1 MIVCVLLEKQLIRKK
16 KTQTLYPVMKKI
28 FTTFKNCFLISLL
41 LCQEV
46 QSQTIGTFNSVTP
59 GVQTASLV
67 IPSTHTFQ
75 RIIKSGDALTA
86 GGTMTGSCDFTGYVP
101 ISGSSRNGYLSIS
114 SESTPAAVA
123 IMTVTYSNASHTWIK
138 SNSGNVPFPVAAFGT
153 IPVTRFCSGTVT
165 PNGTIMVSEENVAQ
179 GDTNGDGYNDDG
191 WIIEIDPVTRTVIES
206 DATHTGVDKLWTIG
220 RQSRENVMVAPDNQ
234 TLYSGADNG
243 AANSF
248 VYKFV
253 ATTPGNFSSGQLY
266 VLVTTAAL
274 GTGTWAPI
282 ANATQANKN
291 GTLALSTAASAFS
304 FNGVEDMERGPDGK
318 IYFTAKGPGRIYRFT
333 DNGATVSNLEIF
345 VANATYDVDP
355 GPAVVNE
362 LWDIGNDNL
371 AFDGQ
376 GNLWVLQDG
385 ARNHIWVVGPTHTT
399 ATPAVRLFGKTPAG
413 SEPTGITFSPD
424 FKFMF
429 ISFQHPNAGNAG
441 AQLDAAG
448 VTVNFNTHT
457 TVVIARKENLGPT
470 ATLAVNI
477 TDFRVNEEN
486 STAQISWSVSN
497 AVNHSHFEIER
508 STDGRNFEK
517 IYVESQILANGT
529 SYAFNF
535 TDRQVPAAAI
545 IFYRLKQVNTNG
557 DFQYSEIKSIRIST
571 KRSGIAVYP
580 NPARET
586 LNIDFT
592 STETNTITLAVSD
605 GLGRTV
611 LREQRKVI
619 PGKNIVTVDIHKLN
633 KGNYTLLIYDSNSSN
648 DNQGFQFAKL

>member
-1 MIVCVLLEKQLIRKK
+1 
-16 KTQTLYPVMKKI
+16 MKKI
-28 FTTFKNCFLISLL
+28 FTTFKICFLISLFF
-41 LCQEV
+41 CQEIK
-46 QSQTIGTFNSVTP
+46 SQTIGTFNSVTP

-67 IPSTHTFQ
+67 IPATHTFQ

-86 GGTMTGSCDFTGYVP
+86 GGSLGNDLDFTGYVP
-101 ISGSSRNGYLSIS
+101 IGGSSLNGYLSIS
-114 SESTPAAVA
+114 SESTPAAVG
-123 IMTVTYSNASHTWIK
+123 IMTVTYNIPTHTWLK
-138 SNSGNVPFPVAAFGT
+138 SNSGNVSFPVAAFGT
-153 IPVTRFCSGTVT
+153 TPVTRFCSGTVT

-191 WIIEIDPVTRTVIES
+191 WIIEINPVTKTVIES
-206 DATHTGVDKLWTIG
+206 DATHTGVDKLWAIG
-220 RQSRENVMVAPDNQ
+220 RQARENVMVAPDNQ
-234 TLYSGADNG
+234 TLYTGADNG
-243 AANSF
+243 AVNSF

-253 ATTPGNFSSGQLY
+253 ANTPGNFSSGQLY
-266 VLVTTAAL
+266 ALVTTAAL

-282 ANATQANKN
+282 ANATQANRN
-291 GTLALSTAASAFS
+291 GTIALSTAAAAYS
-304 FNGVEDMERGPDGK
+304 FNGVEDIERGPDGK

-355 GPAVVNE
+355 GAGVANE
-362 LWDIGNDNL
+362 AWGTGNDNL
-371 AFDGQ
+371 AFDGE

-385 ARNHIWVVGPTHTT
+385 GRNHIWVVGPTHTA

-413 SEPTGITFSPD
+413 SEPTGITFTPNN
-424 FKFMF
+424 KFMF
-429 ISFQHPNAGNAG
+429 ISFQHPNVGNAG

-470 ATLAVNI
+470 ATLNVNI
-477 TDFRVNEEN
+477 SDFRVNEESN
-486 STAQISWSVSN
+486 NTAQVSWSVSN

-529 SYAFNF
+529 AYAFNF
-535 TDRQVPAAAI
+535 TDRQLPAAVI

-557 DFQYSEIKSIRIST
+557 DFQYSEIKSIRLST

-580 NPARET
+580 NPAKET

-592 STETNTITLAVSD
+592 SAETNTITLAVSD

-611 LREQRKVI
+611 ISEQRKVI

-633 KGNYTLLIYDSNSSN
+633 KGNYTLLIYESNSSN